1 MFGKFYPG
9 ARGILLASA
18 GWNGEFFRTM
28 ASRWLLV
35 LLFAVLVGCSS
46 AEKKGEASATVVMP
60 TPTPRSPVSYE
71 KLGEIVLVNEV
82 AGFVLVDVGPYIP
95 PDGEALK
102 AFAPDVQPGETGESA
117 VLTVSI
123 ERARPFIVADIVTG
137 EPAKGDIV
145 YR

>member
-1 MFGKFYPG
+1 M
-9 ARGILLASA
+9 S
-18 GWNGEFFRTM
+18 
-28 ASRWLLV
+28 SRWLLV
-35 LLFAVLVGCSS
+35 LLFAVSVGCSS
-46 AEKKGEASATVVMP
+46 AEKKGDMDASATVVMP
-60 TPTPRSPVSYE
+60 TPTPRPPGSYE

-102 AFAPDVQPGETGESA
+102 AFAPEVQPGETGESA

-123 ERARPFIVADIVTG
+123 ERARPFVVADIVSG
-137 EPAKGDIV
+137 EPARGDVV